1 MIELPEAIVLSKQ
14 VTETLAGKRIRHAEA
29 NHSPHKFAW
38 FSGDPAAYPGLL
50 AGRVIQDARH
60 DKEVNRI

>member
-1 MIELPEAIVLSKQ
+1 

-38 FSGDPAAYPGLL
+38 LSGDPAAYPGLL